1 MGSELVGIE
10 KQMLF
15 KDIAVDERKERNEEA
30 RAWAED
36 DREYAR
42 SRGDLEAEPCD
53 GGSAGNADS
62 GCVDAACGADA
73 SSMRLTNSDGSSSI
87 AMSRPDNRLLKGG
100 RHTGPKGVLSDF
112 EDAKLRMR
120 AQMEKD
126 RRERMQAVETLT
138 RGAVSNTPSTSF
150 SATGDQRSLVVES
163 TVAADAARRLP
174 DYTRDSS
181 SDSEDDDEAFFS
193 RYRSQR
199 MMALQAQAAATRFGE
214 PKEVTPDEFLKEL
227 ADAARR
233 TPAGVVVVHLH
244 DPTLPACGMV
254 NKQLREIAARRP
266 TVRFLTLR
274 GDASMR
280 NFDNVMC
287 PAINVYR
294 GKDLFKS
301 LFKITDDLGQSFTA
315 EDLEWLLANAEVF
328 EDKTLVGA
336 SSDGV
341 VVDF

>member
-1 MGSELVGIE
+1 
-10 KQMLF
+10 
-15 KDIAVDERKERNEEA
+15 
-30 RAWAED
+30 
-36 DREYAR
+36 
-42 SRGDLEAEPCD
+42 
-53 GGSAGNADS
+53 
-62 GCVDAACGADA
+62 
-73 SSMRLTNSDGSSSI
+73 
-87 AMSRPDNRLLKGG
+87 
-100 RHTGPKGVLSDF
+100 
-112 EDAKLRMR
+112 MR